1 MAIAIQGSRPH
12 PFCAIREPKS
22 SHEVHGEGGVMY
34 GAAPDKALPDL
45 DHVADRSNAPL
56 SWKMDGP
63 QGRGYTDEFCELLQD
78 QIQIAEFVPKI
89 FSRNRFFVGC
99 ANLFGGQKCAQ

>member
-1 MAIAIQGSRPH
+1 
-12 PFCAIREPKS
+12 
-22 SHEVHGEGGVMY
+22 
-34 GAAPDKALPDL
+34 
-45 DHVADRSNAPL
+45 
-56 SWKMDGP
+56 MDGP

-78 QIQIAEFVPKI
+78 QIQIAEFVPEI